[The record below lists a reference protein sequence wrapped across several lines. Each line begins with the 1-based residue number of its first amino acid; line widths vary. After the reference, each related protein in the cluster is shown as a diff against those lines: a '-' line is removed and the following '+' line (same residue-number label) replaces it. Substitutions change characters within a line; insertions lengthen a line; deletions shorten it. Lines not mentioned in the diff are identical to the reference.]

1 MTDHSL
7 PVDLAAAHALILSL
21 TDRVATAEA
30 RATAARDEVEDARWV
45 EQAASE
51 AAKVDA
57 ALAKAAR
64 ISLEVEIEQLKF
76 LIAKLK
82 KERFGSSSEH
92 GAKLDQLALALED
105 LQESAAE
112 LEEAGAIAEAAG
124 APSTVVR
131 AFERRKPARRPLP
144 DHLPRHRLVHP
155 APSACACCG
164 GGLRKLGEAVTES
177 LERAPARWFVVQH
190 VREKM
195 SCARCEA
202 VTEAPAPFHAISRG
216 RAGPGLLAEIVFG
229 KFGMHLPLTRQ
240 SRAFANEG
248 VDLDV
253 STMADWVGAVAANVA
268 PLIAPMVQHALAG
281 KRIHCDDTPVPVLAK
296 GKTRTGRLWV
306 VVRDDRPFGGTDPPV
321 AVYMY
326 SPDRRGEHPQGFLGA
341 YTGVLQA
348 DAYSGFGQLYKPGRP
363 SGPILEASCWAHG
376 RREFFKIAELGKA
389 PMAVE
394 AVRRID
400 ALFAIEREINGA
412 SHEQRLAVR
421 QARSRPLVVDL
432 ERWMRENRR
441 KLSPKVG
448 MAKAFDYMLR
458 RWASFTRFLVDGRIC
473 LSNNA
478 AERAIRGIAV
488 GRRNWTFAGSDT
500 GGHRAAALYS
510 LIETCRLNDVDPRA
524 WLADILT
531 RLPSHPARRI
541 DELLPW
547 NWKAAQPA
555 TVAAAA

>member
-1 MTDHSL
+1 
-7 PVDLAAAHALILSL
+7 V
-21 TDRVATAEA
+21 
-30 RATAARDEVEDARWV
+30 
-45 EQAASE
+45 ASE
-51 AAKVDA
+51 AAKAEA

-64 ISLEVEIEQLKF
+64 IALEVEIEQLKF
-76 LIAKLK
+76 RIAKLTQA
-82 KERFGSSSEH
+82 RFGASSEH

-112 LEEAGAIAEAAG
+112 LDEAATIAEAAG
-124 APSTVVR
+124 APSTTVR

-155 APSACACCG
+155 TPSACACCG

-202 VTEAPAPFHAISRG
+202 ITEAPAPFHAISRG
-216 RAGPGLLAEIVFG
+216 RAGPNLLAEIVFA

-240 SRAFANEG
+240 SRMFEREG

-253 STMADWVGAVAANVA
+253 STMADWVGAVTANVA
-268 PLIAPMVQHALAG
+268 PLITPMVEHALAAR
-281 KRIHCDDTPVPVLAK
+281 RIHCDDTPVPVLAK
-296 GKTRTGRLWV
+296 GKTRTGRFWV
-306 VVRDDRPFGGTDPPV
+306 IVRDDRPFGGTDPPV
-321 AVYMY
+321 AVYIY
-326 SPDRRGEHPQGFLGA
+326 SPDRRGEHPQGFLGGF
-341 YTGVLQA
+341 TGVLQA
-348 DAYSGFGQLYKPGRP
+348 DAYSGFGQLYKQGRP
-363 SGPILEASCWAHG
+363 RGPIFEAACWAHG
-376 RREFFKIAELGKA
+376 RREFFRIAELKKA
-389 PMAVE
+389 PMALE

-400 ALFAIEREINGA
+400 ALFAIEREITGA
-412 SHEQRLAVR
+412 SPELRLAVR
-421 QARSRPLVVDL
+421 EARSRPLVVDL

-441 KLSPKVG
+441 KLSPKVE
-448 MAKAFDYMLR
+448 MAKAFDYLLR
-458 RWASFTRFLVDGRIC
+458 RWASFTRFLDDGRVC

-500 GGHRAAALYS
+500 GGHRAAALYT

-531 RLPSHPARRI
+531 RLPSHPAKRI
-541 DELLPW
+541 HQLLPW
-547 NWKAAQPA
+547 NWKTASV
-555 TVAAAA
+555 VAAVAA